1 MSGPTEFTLESVRQ
15 YMLAQDGRVTNHE
28 LVKYFKAWLTH
39 PSEKEQARQ
48 KFKEYVNTLA
58 TIKQEHGEKYLVLK
72 KKFYPHFEDDEDL
85 PPAPPPPPPLSQ
97 PPSLPS
103 SSPSLLDEVMAGYQ
117 TMSSQNVATYANPTR
132 RVLPPTP
139 SSSALPFRPPPLVP
153 PPSDYGLPTPSDL
166 GLPIAGHGQ
175 SHYYN
180 PQSQRSSYA
189 SSSSGGLGPSRS
201 SYAALNGNS
210 SPQMGDMPRVPPP
223 YRPPPVSSNYR
234 SPPLPPPSSVIRQM
248 APPPSDYGLPMGPS
262 SSQYG
267 TRTNGFPSHYQTSSP
282 IPLNVGMA
290 GGRGPSSLVMD
301 YQPSSDPH
309 APPIPRRNG
318 HPEGISRQSST
329 SSMHPEGISRQSS
342 TSSMQRAP
350 PPPPPKLKE
359 DTPPPPPLPSRSQ
372 PPPPIPQSSVP
383 SSHASS
389 RRSSQSSVTTSN
401 GNFSRQTSSS
411 EDKENS
417 SPDDGGHGHPGEVSS
432 GSLGAKSMPNLAS
445 EDMSG
450 VPSLGA
456 TGPQE
461 KISVKERTKTF
472 NRMASE
478 IDLNGQAGH
487 YPIRKSSSSSIG
499 NAVKRRNSRATEQ
512 LSSRRSSSIHRDDR
526 SDDSA
531 SITTI
536 DQNSKT
542 WMVRSAQGEFHAM
555 MKLLREDPRLAKH
568 RDFTSG
574 FTALHWAAKHGDL
587 DMVKLLAGNYKVNPN
602 AKSNGGYTP
611 LHLACQFGH
620 QEVFDILIKS
630 FEGDPKIR
638 DNSGKTPRQYM
649 MANEQTMGL
658 SLSNDTFRQLKDR
671 RRNRRQAAEKN
682 PGILKFGSLSVKV
695 KKTTEA
701 FNNYFTNKGEN
712 GVHSGDS
719 DGMKMPPPKFGPIK
733 KRKSKRSIDYGKP
746 QPVISGPTPIA
757 DVSPSKSTVVE
768 EQTGELPNAK
778 SDDSDSEYGF
788 DSQWTAP
795 T

>member
-58 TIKQEHGEKYLVLK
+58 TIKQEQGEKYLVLK
-72 KKFYPHFEDDEDL
+72 RKFYPHFEDDEDL

-97 PPSLPS
+97 PPRQVSE
-103 SSPSLLDEVMAGYQ
+103 SPSLLDEVMAGYQ
-117 TMSSQNVATYANPTR
+117 TMSSQNVTHYANPTR

-139 SSSALPFRPPPLVP
+139 SSASALPYRPPPLVP
-153 PPSDYGLPTPSDL
+153 PPSDYGLPTPPDL
-166 GLPIAGHGQ
+166 GLPISGHIQ

-189 SSSSGGLGPSRS
+189 SSSSGGQAQSRS
-201 SYAALNGNS
+201 SYAHNGHG

-248 APPPSDYGLPMGPS
+248 APPPSDYGLPVGS
-262 SSQYG
+262 SSSHYAT
-267 TRTNGFPSHYQTSSP
+267 TRSNGFQSHYQTSPP
-282 IPLNVGMA
+282 IPLSGGMIA
-290 GGRGPSSLVMD
+290 GRGPSSLVMD
-301 YQPSSDPH
+301 FQPSGDPH

-329 SSMHPEGISRQSS
+329 SSVHPEGISRQSS

-350 PPPPPKLKE
+350 PPPPPKVKE
-359 DTPPPPPLPSRSQ
+359 DTPPPPPPLPSRSL
-372 PPPPIPQSSVP
+372 PPPQSSVP

-389 RRSSQSSVTTSN
+389 RRSSQSSVTTTSN

-417 SPDDGGHGHPGEVSS
+417 SPDDGGHAMEVS

-445 EDMSG
+445 EGGSG
-450 VPSLGA
+450 IPSLGPS
-456 TGPQE
+456 GPQE

-499 NAVKRRNSRATEQ
+499 NAVKRRNSRAAEQ
-512 LSSRRSSSIHRDDR
+512 ISSRRSSSTHRDDR

-701 FNNYFTNKGEN
+701 FNNYFTSKGEN
-712 GVHSGDS
+712 GVHGGDS

-757 DVSPSKSTVVE
+757 DASPMKSIVVE
-768 EQTGELPNAK
+768 EEAVEPIAK

>member
-58 TIKQEHGEKYLVLK
+58 TIKQEQGEKYLVLK
-72 KKFYPHFEDDEDL
+72 RKFYPHFEDDEDL

-97 PPSLPS
+97 PPRQVSE
-103 SSPSLLDEVMAGYQ
+103 SPSLLDEVMAGYQ
-117 TMSSQNVATYANPTR
+117 TMSSQNVTHYANPTR

-139 SSSALPFRPPPLVP
+139 SSASALPYRPPPLVP
-153 PPSDYGLPTPSDL
+153 PPSDYGLPTPPDL
-166 GLPIAGHGQ
+166 GLPISGHIQ

-189 SSSSGGLGPSRS
+189 SSSSGGQAQSRS
-201 SYAALNGNS
+201 SYAHNGHG

-248 APPPSDYGLPMGPS
+248 APPPSDYGLPVGS
-262 SSQYG
+262 SSSHYAT
-267 TRTNGFPSHYQTSSP
+267 TRSNGFQSHYQTSPP
-282 IPLNVGMA
+282 IPLSGGMIA
-290 GGRGPSSLVMD
+290 GRGPSSLVMD
-301 YQPSSDPH
+301 FQPSGDPH

-318 HPEGISRQSST
+318 HPEGISR
-329 SSMHPEGISRQSS
+329 H
-342 TSSMQRAP
+342 
-350 PPPPPKLKE
+350 
-359 DTPPPPPLPSRSQ
+359 
-372 PPPPIPQSSVP
+372 
-383 SSHASS
+383 
-389 RRSSQSSVTTSN
+389 
-401 GNFSRQTSSS
+401 

-417 SPDDGGHGHPGEVSS
+417 SPDDGGHAMEVS

-445 EDMSG
+445 EGGSG
-450 VPSLGA
+450 IPSLGPS
-456 TGPQE
+456 GPQE

-499 NAVKRRNSRATEQ
+499 NAVKRRNSRAAEQ
-512 LSSRRSSSIHRDDR
+512 ISSRRSSSTHRDDR

-701 FNNYFTNKGEN
+701 FNNYFTSKGEN
-712 GVHSGDS
+712 GVHGGDS

-757 DVSPSKSTVVE
+757 DASPMKSIVVE
-768 EQTGELPNAK
+768 EEAVEPIAK